1 MTKMN
6 TTPKPTQTM
15 PTADTNTPPK
25 EKKKGIIS
33 WQFWGV
39 ILVLISGSIGYFAT
53 AALLKLSPIPNCAK
67 IYLPMASASTRLY
80 CAQLNAEKGGVD
92 NLLNAIT
99 IMDQIPSDHP
109 LQKTIQKY
117 REEWA
122 DQILALGEKEFQDG
136 KLDQAIAI
144 AQKIPFNSQAYTL
157 VEERLK
163 TWREIWSK
171 GDSLFKEGEFYLRE
185 SEWNKAFSNAVN
197 LTNLKNRYWA
207 ITKYEELVN
216 KIQLAKEESSKL
228 DQAYTSLRN
237 GDGDSLLKAIEIA
250 SQFSKESYAY
260 KEAQELIENARNKL
274 LKKMQYFVDNRQWN
288 TLSRIADQI
297 PPSLELQDQVL
308 DWNYLANAGIKS
320 EIGSVASLEEAITEA
335 QKIAIGNPLYEEAQ
349 DLIVRWQSEMEAVTH
364 LNQARQYAQ
373 GEDKTNYQAAIASAS
388 LIPSINPRYE
398 EAQEEIRLW
407 NRQIS
412 IMEDQ
417 PLLDLAKQ
425 WARGDNIDSLQRAI
439 EQARLIGVNRPLHSE
454 AKELISEWQGEI
466 QRQQDRPILDQAISL
481 GNAQDFYQAIQVAQ
495 TIGSDRAL
503 YSEAQGKIQA
513 WRQEIQA
520 SETLQKAYQ
529 TAATGRAQDLGE
541 GIRLVRNI
549 PANTRVSS
557 QGTQISNR
565 WSYQILALA
574 QDQAIISI
582 QDAISIAKL
591 IPSYT
596 AAYPSAQAQIQGW
609 ENLLKTPTMMPD
621 SIPLQ

>member
-1 MTKMN
+1 MN

-136 KLDQAIAI
+136 KLDQAITI
-144 AQKIPFNSQAYTL
+144 AQKIPFNSQAYKL

-216 KIQLAKEESSKL
+216 KIQLAKDESSKL
-228 DQAYTSLRN
+228 DQAYISLRN

-373 GEDKTNYQAAIASAS
+373 GEDKTNYQAAIAEAS

-398 EAQEEIRLW
+398 EAQEEIRSW

-574 QDQAIISI
+574 QDQATISI

-609 ENLLKTPTMMPD
+609 ENLLQTPTMMPD